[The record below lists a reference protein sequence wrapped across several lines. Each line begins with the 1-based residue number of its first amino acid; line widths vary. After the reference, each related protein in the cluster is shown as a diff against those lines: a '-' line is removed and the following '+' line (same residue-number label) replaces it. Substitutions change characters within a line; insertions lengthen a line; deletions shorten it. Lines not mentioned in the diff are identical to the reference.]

1 MGAGHAT
8 AAEARSFGAL
18 LRRWR
23 ESRRVS
29 QLELSLEAGVSARH
43 ISFMET
49 GRATPSREM
58 IVALASVL
66 DVPLRERN
74 VMMHAAG
81 YAPVYRETSL
91 DAPEMAQVRQAL
103 VLILKQSEP
112 FGALVFDRSWNLVMA
127 NEGFVAFA
135 RALLGP
141 LADPFEPYEVA
152 PEPRLNTMKLLFDPA
167 GWRPHI
173 ANWET
178 VARSVLTRLQREA
191 ARDRDPGVARL
202 LAEVLAFPGVP
213 ARWREPDFGI
223 PQDLVIP
230 VEMRVGDQIVRL
242 FTTITSLGSPQD
254 ITLQELHIEAFH
266 PADDA
271 SADFARALETQ
282 SRPR

>member
-1 MGAGHAT
+1 MRAGHAT
-8 AAEARSFGAL
+8 AAEAQSFGAL

-49 GRATPSREM
+49 GRAAPSREM

-74 VMMHAAG
+74 VMLHAAG

-103 VLILKQSEP
+103 ELILKQSEP
-112 FGALVFDRSWNLVMA
+112 FGALVFDRGWEIVMA
-127 NEGFVAFA
+127 NEGFVNLA
-135 RALLGP
+135 RGLLGAGGDA
-141 LADPFEPYEVA
+141 LEPYVVTKR
-152 PEPRLNTMKLLFDPA
+152 PRLNSMLLLFDPA
-167 GWRPHI
+167 GWRPHL
-173 ANWET
+173 ANWES
-178 VARSVLTRLQREA
+178 VARAVLLRLQRDA
-191 ARDRDPGVARL
+191 ARDRDPAIERL

-230 VEMRVGDQIVRL
+230 IELALGGQTARL
-242 FTTITSLGSPQD
+242 FSTITSLGSPQD

-266 PADDA
+266 PADDE
-271 SADFARALETQ
+271 SAAIARALLQNRE
-282 SRPR
+282 R